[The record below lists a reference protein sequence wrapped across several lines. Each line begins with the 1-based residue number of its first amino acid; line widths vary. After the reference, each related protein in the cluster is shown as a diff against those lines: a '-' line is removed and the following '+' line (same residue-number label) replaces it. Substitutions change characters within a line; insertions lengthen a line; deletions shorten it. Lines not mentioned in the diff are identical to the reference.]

1 MSMAQE
7 LRTAKI
13 DVNCYAGARSALRG
27 IIPSSRKPLKLGMD
41 QPPVP
46 MRMQLP

>member
-27 IIPSSRKPLKLGMD
+27 IIPSARQEQIYRLLLT
-41 QPPVP
+41 VV
-46 MRMQLP
+46 LVV

>member
-27 IIPSSRKPLKLGMD
+27 IIPSKIRPTRSQWELYL
-41 QPPVP
+41 
-46 MRMQLP
+46 